1 MTVKAHIRGTGHI
14 YISGDESLE
23 IWIQK
28 SSAAELPFVVGQMV
42 PITLVIDG
50 ASYEAGLRATENN
63 DYVWISPKLRIA
75 DGTAR
80 RISDVARIHALKKN
94 QTIDLTVSG
103 TTLTLTRRSA

>member
-28 SSAAELPFVVGQMV
+28 SSAADLPFVLGQMV
-42 PITLVIDG
+42 PIKLVIDG

-63 DYVWISPKLRIA
+63 DYVWISPKLTNA
-75 DGTAR
+75 DGTALHL
-80 RISDVARIHALKKN
+80 SDVSRIHALEKN
-94 QTIDLTVSG
+94 QTINLEVSG
-103 TTLTLTRRSA
+103 MPLTLTRRCA